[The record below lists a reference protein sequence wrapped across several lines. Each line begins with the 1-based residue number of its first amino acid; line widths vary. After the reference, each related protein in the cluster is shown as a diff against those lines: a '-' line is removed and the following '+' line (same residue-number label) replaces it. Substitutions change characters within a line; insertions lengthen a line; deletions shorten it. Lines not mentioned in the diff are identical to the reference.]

1 MSKHSR
7 VIPQGKSHYC
17 ITTSSSE
24 LPRDKRVGG
33 AVNELSSL
41 VESHDSTSMGSF
53 GLHSRQQALGLSSTV
68 AFSFLVRGN
77 NKNKHIV
84 NSYCARQFLSSSTS
98 FKIPCFIKWDL
109 GFKHNKKCLLH
120 GLAGVFFPWLLEA
133 HQYAS
138 VCTWVRIHI
147 YGHDWGRG
155 HCRCHS
161 LAVMMMPCTYSQ
173 WTGSSVNLHR
183 VYEWLLPKCANVRRD
198 SIIIVYGI
206 S

>member
-1 MSKHSR
+1 MNKHSR

-33 AVNELSSL
+33 AVNELLSL
-41 VESHDSTSMGSF
+41 VESHDSTSMGWYR
-53 GLHSRQQALGLSSTV
+53 LHSRQQALGLSSTV

-98 FKIPCFIKWDL
+98 FKVPCFIKWDL
-109 GFKHNKKCLLH
+109 GFQHNKKCLLH

-138 VCTWVRIHI
+138 VRAWVRIHI
-147 YGHDWGRG
+147 YGHDQYNLRHDNGD
-155 HCRCHS
+155 S
-161 LAVMMMPCTYSQ
+161 YMDAVLQVTLCVAAEHVYMLYRTVEGWHYSNRQ
-173 WTGSSVNLHR
+173 VM
-183 VYEWLLPKCANVRRD
+183 
-198 SIIIVYGI
+198 
-206 S
+206 